1 MSIELE
7 ALERWDKL
15 AVLQETYPN
24 FEDFLAEGIEELM
37 GFICTDIQL
46 DIGNYLQHGPKYRM
60 IQAQRSQAKTTITS
74 FYAVW
79 RLIHDPTEIV
89 LIFSAGGDMAN
100 EISVGIIGI
109 IEDWDLME
117 CMRPAAS
124 DRQSTKSYDIH
135 YQLKGYNKSPSVACM
150 GITANMQGRRASLL
164 IADDIESSKNALTET
179 QRDLLLHKSRDFTS
193 INQKGDI
200 VYLGT
205 PQSVDSIYNTL
216 PGRGFDIRI
225 WSGRFPTEKEEKN
238 YGCHLAP
245 MIKKMMTEMPEL
257 RDGAGVLGN
266 RGHAVDPILVPEDM
280 LVAKEID
287 QGPAYFQLQHML
299 DTALMDAER
308 FPLRSRHLVM
318 MNLDQRHAPATITWQ
333 PTNDNRIRSGGITGD
348 HEFHYPAGQSAEQ
361 LEYTGRMMY
370 IDTAGGGQGSGDK
383 GSDEMVGVV
392 TYFMSGYVFF
402 MDMDA
407 FVPNPD
413 DADGEYRKLA
423 ALAYKHRVNHIEIE
437 RNYGGEM
444 LVSAIK
450 KEINQYYDEMEK
462 LDPVG
467 FKAHFKGFKVNR
479 APSMETRWESGQ
491 KELRII
497 DNLSPLMQRHQL
509 IVNQDMIEQ
518 DAFLSRFYP
527 AHRKGIYSLWH
538 QMKKITRDKSSLSHD
553 DRLDALAGACR
564 YWAESVVQDEHRM
577 AETRGDKVN
586 DDFMKEWGAKLTG
599 AKRRSTSSHRGKVGR
614 GKLGRNKRLK

>member
-1 MSIELE
+1 MSTGNLAQQ

-15 AVLQETYPN
+15 NVLQETYEH

-37 GFICTDIQL
+37 GFICTDVQL
-46 DIGNYLQHGPKYRM
+46 DLGNYLQHGPKYRM

-79 RLIHDPTEIV
+79 RLIHDPSEIV

-100 EISVGIIGI
+100 EISNGIIDI
-109 IEDWDLME
+109 IGDWDLLE
-117 CMRPAAS
+117 CLRPAAD
-124 DRQSTKSYDIH
+124 DRQSTKAYDIH
-135 YQLKGYNKSPSVACM
+135 KQLKGYNKSPSVACM

-193 INQKGDI
+193 INQRGDI

-205 PQSVDSIYNTL
+205 PQSTDSIYNTL

-225 WSGRFPTEKEEKN
+225 WPGRFPTDKELKN
-238 YGCHLAP
+238 YGSHLAP
-245 MIKKMMTEMPEL
+245 FIIKMMAENPEL
-257 RDGAGVLGN
+257 CNGAGVLGD

-280 LVAKEID
+280 LCAKEID

-308 FPLRSRHLVM
+308 YPLRSRHLVV
-318 MNLDQRHAPATITWQ
+318 MNLDDKVAPATITWQ
-333 PTNDNRIRSGGITGD
+333 PTNDTRITGNTACID
-348 HEFHYPAGQSAEQ
+348 NEFHYPAGQSLEH

-370 IDTAGGGQGSGDK
+370 VDTAGGGQGSGDK
-383 GSDEMVGVV
+383 GSDEMVGCV
-392 TYFMSGYVFF
+392 TYFMSGYVYF
-402 MDMDA
+402 MGMEA

-413 DADGEYRKLA
+413 DAEGEYRKLA
-423 ALAYKHRVNHIEIE
+423 KLAYDHRVNHIEIE

-450 KEINQYYDEMEK
+450 KEINLYYEEMKEMNPVAFEK
-462 LDPVG
+462 
-467 FKAHFKGFKVNR
+467 HFEGMRVSR
-479 APSMETRWESGQ
+479 APSVETRWESGQ

-509 IVNQDMIEQ
+509 IVSQEMIEH

-527 AHRKGIYSLWH
+527 AHRKQIYSLWH
-538 QMKKITRDKSSLSHD
+538 QVKKITRDKGSLSHD
-553 DRLDALAGACR
+553 DRIDALAGACR
-564 YWAESVVQDEHRM
+564 YWAESTVQDEKRM
-577 AETRGDKVN
+577 AETRGDQEN
-586 DDFMKEWGAKLTG
+586 DDFMKDWGATTLTS
-599 AKRRSTSSHRGKVGR
+599 RSRPTSSGR
-614 GKLGRNKRLK
+614 KNTIRSNRLKR

>member
-1 MSIELE
+1 MSVELE

-15 AVLQETYPN
+15 NVLQETYPL
-24 FEDFLAEGIEELM
+24 FTDFLAEGIEELM
-37 GFICTDIQL
+37 GFVCTDVQL
-46 DIGNYLQHGPKYRM
+46 DIGEYLQYGPKYRM

-100 EISVGIIGI
+100 EISNGIIDI
-109 IEDWDLME
+109 IGDWDLME
-117 CMRPAAS
+117 CLRPGAD
-124 DRQSTKSYDIH
+124 DRQSTKAYDVH
-135 YQLKGYNKSPSVACM
+135 KQLKGYNKSPSVACM

-205 PQSVDSIYNTL
+205 PQSVDSVYNTL

-225 WSGRFPTEKEEKN
+225 WPGRFPTDKELKN

-245 MIKKMMTEMPEL
+245 FIVKMMEENTFL
-257 RDGAGVLGN
+257 RTGAGVLGD
-266 RGHAVDPILVPEDM
+266 RGHAVDPVLVPEDI
-280 LVAKEID
+280 LIAKEID

-308 FPLRSRHLVM
+308 YPLREKHLIFA
-318 MNLDQRHAPATITWQ
+318 NLDDIKAPGTMTWQ
-333 PTNDNRIRSGGITGD
+333 PTNETRIRGGGILGD
-348 HEFHYPAGQSAEQ
+348 YDFNYAGGQSDEL

-383 GSDEMVGVV
+383 GSDEMVGVI
-392 TYFMSGYVFF
+392 TYFMHGYVYF
-402 MDMDA
+402 MDMTA

-423 ALAYKHRVNHIEIE
+423 KLAYAHRVHHIEIE

-450 KEINQYYDEMEK
+450 KEINLYYQEMEEADQAK
-462 LDPVG
+462 HKRHMEAG
-467 FKAHFKGFKVNR
+467 KAKRG
-479 APSMETRWESGQ
+479 PSIETRWEAGQ

-497 DNLSPLMQRHQL
+497 DNLEPLMRRHQL
-509 IVNQDMIEQ
+509 IVNVDMIAK
-518 DAFLSRFYP
+518 DAELSRFYP
-527 AHRKGIYSLWH
+527 AHRKNIYSLWH
-538 QMKKITRDKSSLSHD
+538 QLRKITRDKGALSHD

-564 YWAESVVQDEHRM
+564 YWAESTVQDDKRM
-577 AETRGDKVN
+577 AEVRGDKEN
-586 DDFMKEWGAKLTG
+586 DDFMAEWSGEKKG
-599 AKRRSTSSHRGKVGR
+599 KRVGKSGIRGSM
-614 GKLGRNKRLK
+614 RNKRLTR